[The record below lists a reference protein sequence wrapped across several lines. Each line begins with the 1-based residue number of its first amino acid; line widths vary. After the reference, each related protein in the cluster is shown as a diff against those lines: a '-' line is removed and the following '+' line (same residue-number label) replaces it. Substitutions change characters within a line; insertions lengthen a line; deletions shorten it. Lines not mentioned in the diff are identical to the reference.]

1 MGGHAERSNDYVV
14 AKLQKDLATLSQSY
28 AKEVSQLKLRQ
39 SDVELAASIINEEN
53 LRQAM
58 TRDSIPRIPSILA
71 EPLIANPKSLSP
83 FPTFTG
89 RSKALVIRCGP

>member
-1 MGGHAERSNDYVV
+1 M

-53 LRQAM
+53 LRQ
-58 TRDSIPRIPSILA
+58 
-71 EPLIANPKSLSP
+71 LI
-83 FPTFTG
+83 
-89 RSKALVIRCGP
+89 RSEIKGMR